1 MRARLWAI
9 LDGTDAKWGKSY
21 GIFSNLVIITA
32 IVAFAVS
39 TLPDLAPGTRT
50 ALAGIEV
57 FVLAVFAIDYFARLL
72 TAPKPHDYAFSFWGF
87 IDLVAWLPSV
97 VLAGTDLSSA
107 RALRLIQ
114 VARVL
119 KFMHLTRALD
129 QLYEAVASVR
139 DQLIVFVIL
148 TLIVL
153 YLSSVGI
160 YIFEHE
166 AQPDVFASVPHS
178 MWWAVATLSTVG
190 YGDIYPITPGGRFF
204 TGLVLLIGLAVIAVP
219 TGLISAAL
227 VSKSENDADRERPR
241 ENQQKGDPE

>member
-1 MRARLWAI
+1 MRKRLWQI
-9 LDGTDAKWGKSY
+9 LDGTDPQY
-21 GIFSNLVIITA
+21 GRAYGLFSNVVIMLA

-39 TLPDLAPGTRT
+39 TLPDLSPAARLWLGV
-50 ALAGIEV
+50 IEV
-57 FVLAVFAIDYFARLL
+57 FVISVFAFDYFARLAS
-72 TAPKPHDYAFSFWGF
+72 APSPLRYACSFWGI
-87 IDLVAWLPSV
+87 IDLISWLPSL

-107 RALRLIQ
+107 RALRLVQ

-160 YIFEHE
+160 YIFEHD
-166 AQPDVFASVPHS
+166 AQPDVFASVPHA

-204 TGLVLLIGLAVIAVP
+204 TGVVLLIGLAVIAVP

-227 VSKSENDADRERPR
+227 VTKSEDDAPRERAR
-241 ENQQKGDPE
+241 DNQQKGDTE